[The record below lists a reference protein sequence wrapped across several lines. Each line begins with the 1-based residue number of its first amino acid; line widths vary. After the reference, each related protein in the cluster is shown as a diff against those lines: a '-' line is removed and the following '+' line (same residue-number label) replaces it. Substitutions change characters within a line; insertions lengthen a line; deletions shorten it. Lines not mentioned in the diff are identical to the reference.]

1 MLLCLQVLSHIIEGS
16 GITEFQKLQM
26 QENIT
31 TFEDILG
38 GCERLLRTPIPVSYT
53 RHTSRFLIIWLTILP
68 YALWAK
74 LGWATVPAV
83 AMISL
88 LLLGTLP
95 ILALCWVLYHLY
107 CRVQMAPGF
116 SHTWCVGYAWCIS
129 TYSRPR
135 VTAVSSSQLRWICWI
150 SVVHCW
156 NCVPEP
162 FTRAEVR
169 TRYMHVNMLT

>member
-1 MLLCLQVLSHIIEGS
+1 MFQPARGRVQVLLCLQVLSHIIEGA

-83 AMISL
+83 AMIAL
-88 LLLGTLP
+88 LLLGALP
-95 ILALCWVLYHLY
+95 SACARACITPVKCITVAA
-107 CRVQMAPGF
+107 VQQ
-116 SHTWCVGYAWCIS
+116 T
-129 TYSRPR
+129 
-135 VTAVSSSQLRWICWI
+135 
-150 SVVHCW
+150 
-156 NCVPEP
+156 
-162 FTRAEVR
+162 
-169 TRYMHVNMLT
+169 